1 MNTKTSISTNRYD
14 EKALSF
20 LLTCRLYFSLS
31 YCLIT
36 TQVIVIKR
44 IRHYQIVL
52 MQWLIT
58 TPRLIGIYTHKVLSP
73 IILSNQGER
82 NEKQIQCSNSKSGN
96 ANNANIRKDA
106 QVYDVSDNDILSCV
120 YRFMVSSVRTNDI
133 VTINFITK
141 RRAYAIN

>member
-14 EKALSF
+14 EKALFS
-20 LLTCRLYFSLS
+20 LPTCRLYFSLS

-73 IILSNQGER
+73 IILSTKER
-82 NEKQIQCSNSKSGN
+82 EMRSRYNVQIV
-96 ANNANIRKDA
+96 R
-106 QVYDVSDNDILSCV
+106 VEMPILRIYAKV
-120 YRFMVSSVRTNDI
+120 FKYIMLAT
-133 VTINFITK
+133 VTGC
-141 RRAYAIN
+141 AIQSTLILTQLAERVL